1 VSDVEKPEPDTSTV
15 LPTAADE
22 VLNVTV
28 GVVPAAIVKLFD
40 AESSPGL
47 PTTVIVYVPVLAEAT
62 VNVPVRVP
70 PEMEQV

>member
-1 VSDVEKPEPDTSTV
+1 VSEVENPEPDTSTV

-28 GVVPAAIVKLFD
+28 GDVPAVIVKLLD

-47 PTTVIVYVPVLAEAT
+47 PTAVIVYVPVLAAAT
-62 VNVPVRVP
+62 VNVPVKVP